1 MRFTLNEY
9 CTSLIIFREGECN
22 MGKKLKP
29 DIKSSKPKF
38 RLFDSLPEV
47 TGPIIRICGNKE
59 VSVDGCRGVTDY
71 YENRIKLSIPGG
83 SVTFLGS
90 NLRITA
96 FTDTS
101 VLIKGRLENVE
112 FAVRT
117 AET

>member
-1 MRFTLNEY
+1 
-9 CTSLIIFREGECN
+9 
-22 MGKKLKP
+22 MGKKLKT
-29 DIKSSKPKF
+29 DVKFSKPKLKF
-38 RLFDSLPEV
+38 FDALPEV
-47 TGPIIRICGNKE
+47 SGPIIRICGNRE

-83 SVTFLGS
+83 SVTFIGT

-101 VLIKGRLENVE
+101 ALIKGQLENVE

-117 AET
+117 AEQ